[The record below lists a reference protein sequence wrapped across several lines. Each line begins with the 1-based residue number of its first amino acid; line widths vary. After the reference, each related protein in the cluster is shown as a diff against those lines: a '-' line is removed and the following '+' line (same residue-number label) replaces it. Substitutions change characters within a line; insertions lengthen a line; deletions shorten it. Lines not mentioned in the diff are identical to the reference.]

1 MLCPRVKP
9 THSFKPQNENKSW
22 IHSILFDYAAD
33 CHLQVLLYGEMVNNE
48 TYMTLLKSRILQTEM
63 KFFF

>member
-1 MLCPRVKP
+1 MQRTVIYRFSYMGK
-9 THSFKPQNENKSW
+9 
-22 IHSILFDYAAD
+22 
-33 CHLQVLLYGEMVNNE
+33 MVNNE